1 MHALFFSIFLMGC
14 TEEKDPNDTSNS
26 DTGTADTDTS
36 DTADTADT
44 DIVEE
49 DPDEEGRT
57 GQVICASGGSVSSS
71 NFSGSF
77 CFGAV
82 DLSSAPTATSSNYT
96 WHAGPMTAVSP

>member
-1 MHALFFSIFLMGC
+1 MHALLFSIFLMGC

-26 DTGTADTDTS
+26 DTGTADTDT
-36 DTADTADT
+36 ADTVDT

>member
-1 MHALFFSIFLMGC
+1 MHALLFSIFLMGC

-36 DTADTADT
+36 DTADTDVT
-44 DIVEE
+44 EE

-71 NFSGSF
+71 SFSGSF

-82 DLSSAPTATSSNYT
+82 DLSSAPTATSNNYT